1 MKNKFLSLALSCFVF
16 LTVAYIVSSSFFF
29 FTKDARALS
38 AVTINCPTALTEGAS
53 ATCTALISEPLSS
66 GFWVVNGVNQSGS
79 VNLASYSW
87 TNIPAGTF
95 NVSLVGVDAGT
106 GMTVTSNTVTV
117 VATAVAYTCT
127 ANGGTCM
134 VSGCGGFTPVNGTCP
149 PAGGSCCS
157 PQPAPTASA
166 TDFVCNANVFTG
178 GLVQCGKGNG
188 PEDCTFEAFICL
200 LRRIMNFLLFVLAV
214 PIAAISFAYAGW
226 LYLSAAGNESK
237 VKQAHEIFG
246 TVALGLCLALAAWLI
261 VHAIVLG
268 LGVDSQYNFLG
279 G

>member
-1 MKNKFLSLALSCFVF
+1 MKTKFLTGALSIFIF
-16 LTVAYIVSSSFFF
+16 FTVAYAVSSSFFLSV
-29 FTKDARALS
+29 KDVDALS
-38 AVTINCPTALTEGAS
+38 VVFITCPTALTEGDS
-53 ATCTALISEPLSS
+53 ATCTASISEPLSS
-66 GFWVVNGVNQSGS
+66 GVWIVNGINQAGS
-79 VNLASYSW
+79 VNLASFSW

-95 NVSLVGVDAGT
+95 NVSASGVDAGT
-106 GMTVTSNTVTV
+106 GTTVTSNTITV
-117 VATAVAYTCT
+117 VVTATTYTCT

-134 VSGCGGFTPVNGTCP
+134 ISGCAGFTSVNGTCP

-157 PQPAPTASA
+157 PQPAPTASITA
-166 TDFVCNANVFTG
+166 FVCDASVFSG

-214 PIAAISFAYAGW
+214 PIAAISFAWAGW

-237 VKQAHEIFG
+237 IKQAHEIFG

-279 G
+279 N